1 MASDFTTQGP
11 LKEYAF
17 IPLEIIQG
25 VSLNLKV
32 SLTYIDDSGEEKPY
46 NLSGCSLFFACRKT
60 ADSEEADIEKS
71 TGQNSIEIVD
81 ALQGT
86 VSVPLI
92 PEDTLNLV
100 PGKYIYEILLE
111 SSDLKRY
118 IPVRG
123 SIKVLRSVVRPSAGG
138 SP

>member
-32 SLTYIDDSGEEKPY
+32 SLTYINEAGTEEPY
-46 NLSGCSLFFACRKT
+46 NLSGCKLFFACRKT
-60 ADSEEADIEKS
+60 ADSEDADIEKS
-71 TGQNSIEIVD
+71 TEENSIETTS
-81 ALQGT
+81 ALEGM
-86 VSVPLI
+86 VSI
-92 PEDTLNLV
+92 PFLPADTLNLV
-100 PGKYIYEILLE
+100 AGKYIYEILVE
-111 SSDLKRY
+111 SADLKRY

-123 SIKVLRSVVRPSAGG
+123 SIKILRSVVRPPVGG